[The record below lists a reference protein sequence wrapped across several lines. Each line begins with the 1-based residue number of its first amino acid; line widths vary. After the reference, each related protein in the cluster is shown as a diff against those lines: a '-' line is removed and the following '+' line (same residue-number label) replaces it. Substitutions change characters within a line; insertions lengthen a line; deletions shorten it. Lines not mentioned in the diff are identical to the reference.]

1 MFDDVAEFT
10 SMQPG
15 DSAEFMKKVQAI
27 VVGAARDY
35 EPARLYV
42 IRIDNWF
49 GPKWMHFAGKL
60 STGKHFY
67 AGIHK
72 VTLHVPP
79 FVPHRVVA
87 ERVFAGPNYD
97 EPVARPQLHIE
108 CASMLALTRR
118 IADVDKEAAFVWFSG
133 GSEAQKRG
141 SIMVYLPTASPPK
154 ASRRDERRRTGAF
167 YIGFSQREMS
177 WEPAMLRGISR
188 GEVEHLEE
196 CGRDSISSAFSTA
209 GRSRLIDETKLL
221 LENDAA
227 EWATV
232 EALWRPYVDRND
244 VDAQFHLADFYL
256 DYGFDEGP
264 QKEME
269 MKELLRRAADQGH
282 ADATYRLRQ
291 QYPEGA
297 ERDALLLKSGELG
310 SLEAQRDLGALYA
323 TGDWT
328 GPCDSVRA
336 VEWYRRAAERGHP
349 DAQYNLGFMY
359 LLGEGVQVD
368 PEEGVK
374 WLRRSADQ
382 GDECSIRLLA
392 DLYRNGKHGVSGD
405 AVEAQLWQEKYRK
418 TDLYRLRKE
427 RWGAEGA

>member
-1 MFDDVAEFT
+1 MFDGVTGFT
-10 SMQPG
+10 STQQG
-15 DSAEFMKKVQAI
+15 DSAGFMRKVRSL
-27 VVGAARDY
+27 VVGVARDY
-35 EPARLYV
+35 EPERLYV

-49 GPKWMHFAGKL
+49 GPKWMNFAGKV
-60 STGKHFY
+60 SVGKHFY

-72 VTLHVPP
+72 ITLHVPP

-97 EPVARPQLHIE
+97 ETIARPQLHIE
-108 CASMLALTRR
+108 CTSMLALTRR
-118 IADVDKEAAFVWFSG
+118 IADLDKKAAFVWFSG

-141 SIMVYLPTASPPK
+141 SVMVYLPIASPSR
-154 ASRRDERRRTGAF
+154 AIRRDERRTGAF
-167 YIGFSQREMS
+167 HIGFSQREMS

-196 CGRDSISSAFSTA
+196 CGGDATSSAFSSA
-209 GRSRLIDETKLL
+209 GRNRLIDETKLL
-221 LENDAA
+221 LENDAT
-227 EWATV
+227 EWTTV
-232 EALWRPYVDRND
+232 EALWRPYVDGND

-269 MKELLRRAADQGH
+269 MKELLNRAADQGH
-282 ADATYRLRQ
+282 ADATHRLRQ

-297 ERDALLLKSGELG
+297 ERDALLLRSGELG

-328 GPCDSVRA
+328 GPRDSVRA

-359 LLGEGVQVD
+359 LLGEGVQAD
-368 PEEGVK
+368 PNEGVR
-374 WLRRSADQ
+374 WLRRSADL
-382 GDECSIRLLA
+382 GDECAIRLLA
-392 DLYRNGKHGVSGD
+392 DLYRNGRYGISAD
-405 AVEAQLWQEKYRK
+405 TAEARVWEERYRE
-418 TDLYRLRKE
+418 TDLYRLREQK
-427 RWGAEGA
+427 WGAEGA